1 MSATK
6 APPKPT
12 LDDAMSKAQG
22 DYARL
27 IASLS
32 RGSPRV
38 QALLRAL
45 FESQLQPDDTDL
57 ASHLVKVQ
65 YATKFLCFL
74 EANAIRG
81 ERLLFGYF
89 GKCLELGEPLR
100 AYYEP
105 TSDKK
110 EEEEPPVLDASMRKG
125 EGESES
131 IPAEL
136 LSFRPWQAALFVD
149 IGSEHLRN
157 HLMSEELGQLTP
169 MLYMFATAYER
180 TQKEKPHEL
189 GGHIHLSLSCSAAR
203 LMRDSCQRMRCD
215 AFLEAYSLAARFNLL
230 ACLWMGHSRLRRV
243 LQRKRYAGP
252 PHEWTTGLKPL
263 FSEGFCVAELMRL
276 SMWIMTAGQE
286 EVQQMAGPA
295 VCNFDAP
302 EVPVSTAS
310 SAKEQKRERRQTARE
325 GGEIMDHL
333 VAHVGELSGHFEAS
347 IDAIDAHRQLRTEEP
362 LPMQTPYDIRVLQVE
377 IRRVSEE
384 IRKAMLRPFVP
395 ALFDETEP
403 AKA

>member
-1 MSATK
+1 MAATQ

-12 LDDAMSKAQG
+12 LDDAMNKAQG

-27 IASLS
+27 I
-32 RGSPRV
+32 GSISQGSSRV

-65 YATKFLCFL
+65 YTTKFLCFL

-81 ERLLFGYF
+81 ERLVFGYF
-89 GKCLELGEPLR
+89 GKCLELGAPLR

-110 EEEEPPVLDASMRKG
+110 EEKGKKEEEEAPVLDA
-125 EGESES
+125 S

-136 LSFRPWQAALFVD
+136 LSFRPWEAALFVD
-149 IGSEHLRN
+149 VGSQHLHN
-157 HLMSEELGQLTP
+157 HLVAEELGQLTP
-169 MLYMFATAYER
+169 MLYMFAVAYEH
-180 TQKEKPHEL
+180 TQKEKPHPV
-189 GGHIHLSLSCSAAR
+189 GGPVHLSLICSAAR
-203 LMRDSCQRMRCD
+203 LVSGSCRRMRCD
-215 AFLEAYSLAARFNLL
+215 AFLDTDNLMMRLTLL
-230 ACLWMGHSRLRRV
+230 ACLWMGHARLRRV
-243 LQRKRYAGP
+243 LQRKRYAGA

-263 FSEGFCVAELMRL
+263 FSERFCVAECMRL

-286 EVQQMAGPA
+286 EVQQMAGPT
-295 VCNFDAP
+295 VCNLDAASAP
-302 EVPVSTAS
+302 TATHDRNAS
-310 SAKEQKRERRQTARE
+310 FRAA
-325 GGEIMDHL
+325 GDIMDNL
-333 VAHVGELSGHFEAS
+333 VSHMSQLSAYFEAS
-347 IDAIDAHRQLRTEEP
+347 IEAIDAHRQLKTEEP
-362 LPMQTPYDIRVLQVE
+362 LPMQSPYDIRVLQVE

-395 ALFDETEP
+395 LLFDETEP
-403 AKA
+403 SKA